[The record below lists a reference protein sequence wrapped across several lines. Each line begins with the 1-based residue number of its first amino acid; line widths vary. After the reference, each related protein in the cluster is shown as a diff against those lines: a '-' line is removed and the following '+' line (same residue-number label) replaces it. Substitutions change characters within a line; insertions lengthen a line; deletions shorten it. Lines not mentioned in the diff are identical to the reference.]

1 MTLPF
6 SKPSPSLELKALPA
20 HLKYGYLGEK
30 ETFSI
35 IIASHLN
42 DGQEEYLKTILRK
55 QREAIG
61 WTLANIKGLSPVIV
75 QHRIHLNEEATPKRD
90 TQRRLNPIM

>member
-1 MTLPF
+1 VEPINLTLPF

-42 DGQEEYLKTILRK
+42 DGQEENLKTTLK
-55 QREAIG
+55 NIG
-61 WTLANIKGLSPVIV
+61 KLLVGL
-75 QHRIHLNEEATPKRD
+75 
-90 TQRRLNPIM
+90 